1 MASLKMFLQT
11 YWYFFTILF
20 FVHHCSCFNPKL
32 SDASSLAAVS
42 AGATW
47 YGGPFSD
54 GSEGG
59 ACGYEKDVG
68 RPPFASMIS
77 AGGPSLFKNG
87 NGCGKPVR
95 VVITDSCRGCAQE
108 SVHFDLS
115 GPAFGAMAIR
125 GQEDKL
131 RNAGHVPVQISTV
144 FLFFYTCVH
153 AHALLVTPNVSRLR
167 VKCNYGSNI
176 VFRVDAGSNPGYF
189 ATLVEYENTD
199 RDIVSIDLQ
208 EISSNW
214 HPMQRLM
221 SAKWKVNSPTPLRGP
236 FSLRLKAA
244 NGKTIVAQNVIP
256 ARWKAGATYR
266 SNVNF

>member
-20 FVHHCSCFNPKL
+20 YVRYSSCFNPKL

-47 YGGPFSD
+47 YGGPNAD
-54 GSEGG
+54 GSDGG

-87 NGCGKPVR
+87 NGCGNCYEVKCTAAAHPSCSGKPV
-95 VVITDSCRGCAQE
+95 
-108 SVHFDLS
+108 
-115 GPAFGAMAIR
+115 PMAR
-125 GQEDKL
+125 PGQEQQL
-131 RNAGHVPVQISTV
+131 RNAGHVPVQ
-144 FLFFYTCVH
+144 YH
-153 AHALLVTPNVSRLR
+153 R
-167 VKCNYGSNI
+167 VKCNYPVAKI
-176 VFRVDAGSNPGYF
+176 VFKVDFGSNPQYF
-189 ATLVEYENTD
+189 STLVEYENTD
-199 RDIVSIDLQ
+199 SDIFSIDLQ
-208 EISSNW
+208 DISVSSNW
-214 HPMQRLM
+214 HPMQRSM
-221 SAKWKVNSPTPLRGP
+221 SAKWKLNSPTALKGP

-256 ARWKAGATYR
+256 AGWRPGVTYR

>member
-20 FVHHCSCFNPKL
+20 FIRHCSCFNPKL

-68 RPPFASMIS
+68 TPPFASMIS

-87 NGCGKPVR
+87 NGCGNCYEVKCTAAAHPSCSGKPVR
-95 VVITDSCRGCAQE
+95 VVITDSCPGGPCVQE

-125 GQEDKL
+125 GQEDRL
-131 RNAGHVPVQISTV
+131 RNAGHVPVQ
-144 FLFFYTCVH
+144 YQ
-153 AHALLVTPNVSRLR
+153 R
-167 VKCNYGSNI
+167 VKCNYRTNI
-176 VFRVDAGSNPGYF
+176 VFRVDPGSNPF
-189 ATLVEYENTD
+189 FFSTLVEYENTD
-199 RDIVSIDLQ
+199 SDIVSIELRD
-208 EISSNW
+208 ISSNW
-214 HPMQRLM
+214 KPMQRSM
-221 SAKWKVNSPTPLRGP
+221 SAKWKLNSPTPLKGP

-244 NGKTIVAQNVIP
+244 NGRTIVAQNVIP
-256 ARWKAGATYR
+256 AGWRPGATYR

>member
-11 YWYFFTILF
+11 YWYFLTILF
-20 FVHHCSCFNPKL
+20 VIRHCSCFNIKL

-68 RPPFASMIS
+68 RPPFAWMIS
-77 AGGPSLFKNG
+77 AGGPSVFKNG

-95 VVITDSCRGCAQE
+95 VVITDSCPGGPCLQE

-131 RNAGHVPVQISTV
+131 RNAGYVPVQ
-144 FLFFYTCVH
+144 Y
-153 AHALLVTPNVSRLR
+153 RR
-167 VKCNYGSNI
+167 VKCNYGTNI
-176 VFRVDAGSNPGYF
+176 VFRVDAGSNTEYF
-189 ATLVEYENTD
+189 STLVEYENTD
-199 RDIVSIDLQ
+199 SDIVSIDFQ
-208 EISSNW
+208 DISVPCNLK
-214 HPMQRLM
+214 PMQRLM
-221 SAKWKVNSPTPLRGP
+221 SAKWKLNSPTPLRGP
-236 FSLRLKAA
+236 FSLRLEAA

-256 ARWKAGATYR
+256 AGWRPGVTYR